1 MRARIRLRPSY
12 RGQVGC
18 FVTSAAIAISLSGVA
33 AQSTSAQAPTS
44 AEATAGKTADKS
56 PKSSSDALAARVQVL
71 EDREAIRALLVT
83 YARTLDERDFAGFE
97 QLWAKD
103 AEFVGGTNNA
113 AKGPAAIRDL
123 LQGLLK
129 VNGAPVPGRD
139 FHLVMNQTV
148 DVTGDTATGF
158 SRGTWVVTDPQKQ
171 LRVSIIANYYDQFV
185 REGGRWKFK
194 RHQIGGTPPATR

>member
-1 MRARIRLRPSY
+1 MCALIAGSITAVA
-12 RGQVGC
+12 GQ
-18 FVTSAAIAISLSGVA
+18 
-33 AQSTSAQAPTS
+33 
-44 AEATAGKTADKS
+44 TAK
-56 PKSSSDALAARVQVL
+56 PSSDALAAKVQVL

-103 AEFVGGTNNA
+103 AEFIGGANNT
-113 AKGPAAIRDL
+113 AKGPKAIRDL

-148 DVTGDTATGF
+148 DVAGDTATGF
-158 SRGTWVVTDPQKQ
+158 SRGTWVVTDPESK
-171 LRVSIIANYYDQFV
+171 LRISIIANYYDQFV

-194 RHQIGGTPPATR
+194 RHQIGGTPPAASSGSK

>member
-1 MRARIRLRPSY
+1 MRAS
-12 RGQVGC
+12 VGRFFLC
-18 FVTSAAIAISLSGVA
+18 AAIACSLTNIA
-33 AQSTSAQAPTS
+33 AQ
-44 AEATAGKTADKS
+44 TAK
-56 PKSSSDALAARVQVL
+56 PSSDALAAKVQVL

-103 AEFVGGTNNA
+103 SEFIGGANNS

-139 FHLVMNQTV
+139 WHLVMNQTI
-148 DVTGDTATGF
+148 DVMGDTATGF
-158 SRGTWVVTDPQKQ
+158 SRGTWVVTDPEKQ

-194 RHQIGGTPPATR
+194 RHQIGGTAPAASSGSK

>member
-1 MRARIRLRPSY
+1 MRTRI
-12 RGQVGC
+12 GC
-18 FVTSAAIAISLSGVA
+18 VVMSAAIASSLTAVA
-33 AQSTSAQAPTS
+33 AQSTSAQA
-44 AEATAGKTADKS
+44 TADKTAK
-56 PKSSSDALAARVQVL
+56 PSSDALAAKVQVL

-83 YARTLDERDFAGFE
+83 YARTLDERDFSGFE

-103 AEFVGGTNNA
+103 AEFIGGANNN

-148 DVTGDTATGF
+148 DVTGDTASGF
-158 SRGTWVVTDPQKQ
+158 SRGTWVVTDPEKQ
-171 LRVSIIANYYDQFV
+171 LRISIIANYYDQFV

-194 RHQIGGTPPATR
+194 RHQIGGTRPAAP

>member
-1 MRARIRLRPSY
+1 MCAVIVGSFTAVA
-12 RGQVGC
+12 GQ
-18 FVTSAAIAISLSGVA
+18 
-33 AQSTSAQAPTS
+33 
-44 AEATAGKTADKS
+44 TAK
-56 PKSSSDALAARVQVL
+56 PSSDALAAKVQVL

-83 YARTLDERDFAGFE
+83 SARTLDERDFAGFE

-103 AEFVGGTNNA
+103 AEFIGGANNT
-113 AKGPAAIRDL
+113 AKGPRAIRDL

-148 DVTGDTATGF
+148 DVAGDTATGF
-158 SRGTWVVTDPQKQ
+158 SRGTWVVTDPESK
-171 LRVSIIANYYDQFV
+171 LRISIIANYYDQFV

-194 RHQIGGTPPATR
+194 RHQIGGTAPAASTGK